1 MCQELGKPSSYPV
14 VNRRQVVNDLAPKQ
28 EPTLFNYAQSLL
40 YVATATSEDGGFS
53 APSIMEFYP
62 EIVAFEG
69 TPFALNRI
77 MLIRLLVLTLLVIL
91 FSLWTRKFQQ
101 ANKTASFVPGKFQL
115 MGEISLNFVRKS
127 IAHDQL
133 GEKDGDR
140 FLPLLTTIFF
150 VTLGMNITGIIP
162 GLNISGSS
170 LIGLPIVMAAAAYV
184 VFIYAGMRKHGLRFF
199 SNALFPAG
207 VPKAFYVL
215 VTPIEFLS
223 TFILRPVTLALRLTM
238 NMIAGHLLLVLCFS
252 ATNFF
257 FFEAEGLFKLFGAGT
272 FVFGFAFTL
281 FEILVSFLQAYVFT
295 LLTTVYIQLAM
306 SDEH

>member
-1 MCQELGKPSSYPV
+1 
-14 VNRRQVVNDLAPKQ
+14 
-28 EPTLFNYAQSLL
+28 
-40 YVATATSEDGGFS
+40 
-53 APSIMEFYP
+53 MEFYP
-62 EIVAFEG
+62 EIIAFEG

-77 MLIRLLVLTLLVIL
+77 MLIRLLVLTLLVVL
-91 FSLWTRKFQQ
+91 FTLWTRKFQQ
-101 ANKTASFVPGKFQL
+101 AYKTQNHVPTKFQL

-162 GLNISGSS
+162 GFNIAGTSV
-170 LIGLPIVMAAAAYV
+170 IGLPIVMAAAAYV
-184 VFIYAGMRKHGLRFF
+184 TFIYAGVKKHGGHFF
-199 SNALFPAG
+199 TSALFPAG

-215 VTPIEFLS
+215 VTPIELLS

-252 ATNFF
+252 ATQFF
-257 FFEAEGLFKLFGAGT
+257 FFEADGLFKLFGAGT

-281 FEILVSFLQAYVFT
+281 FEILVAFLQAYVFT
-295 LLTTVYIQLAM
+295 LLTTVYIQLAL

>member
-1 MCQELGKPSSYPV
+1 V
-14 VNRRQVVNDLAPKQ
+14 TFAPKQ
-28 EPTLFNYAQSLL
+28 EFELLSNALSLL
-40 YVATATSEDGGFS
+40 YVAASTEESGGGFH

-77 MLIRLLVLTLLVIL
+77 MLIRLLVLSLLLVL
-91 FSLWTRKFQQ
+91 FFLWTRKFKQ
-101 ANKTASFVPGKFQL
+101 AHKTQNFVPTRFQL

-150 VTLGMNITGIIP
+150 LTLGMNITGIIP
-162 GLNISGSS
+162 GLNIAATSV
-170 LIGLPIVMAAAAYV
+170 IGLPIVMAVAAYV
-184 VFIYAGMRKHGLRFF
+184 TFIYAGVRKHGGHFF
-199 SNALFPAG
+199 TSALFPAG
-207 VPKAFYVL
+207 VPKPFYVM

-238 NMIAGHLLLVLCFS
+238 NMVAGHLLLVLCFS
-252 ATNFF
+252 ATQFF
-257 FFEAEGLFKLFGAGT
+257 LFNADGLFKLFGAGT
-272 FVFGFAFTL
+272 FLFGFAFTL
-281 FEILVSFLQAYVFT
+281 FEILVAFLQAYVFT
-295 LLTTVYIQLAM
+295 LLTTVYIQLAL